1 MEIRKTMLPV
11 LRPYGGVEES
21 NALKEVIESGWWG
34 KGPKVTQFEE
44 EFAKLVGAKY
54 AVAVTS
60 NSHGQDLVM
69 KALGIK
75 GKDVVNPTIS
85 FMATAM
91 IPLWNDCTTN
101 IVDVDPYEMNMDP
114 DDIRKHFRFSQYT
127 DNTYN
132 INNLNVHSDGK
143 DHSDED
149 DYDTPMDHMTKD
161 TREEMR

>member
-60 NSHGQDLVM
+60 NSHGQDLFM

-75 GKDVVNPTIS
+75 G
-85 FMATAM
+85 
-91 IPLWNDCTTN
+91 
-101 IVDVDPYEMNMDP
+101 
-114 DDIRKHFRFSQYT
+114 
-127 DNTYN
+127 
-132 INNLNVHSDGK
+132 
-143 DHSDED
+143 
-149 DYDTPMDHMTKD
+149 
-161 TREEMR
+161 